1 MFEKIQ
7 DIISE
12 VLGVEKNEITMESNL
27 TDDLN
32 ADSLDALDIVT
43 EIEEKLS
50 VKIPD
55 EDFTKFATVKDI
67 VEYIDSNQN

>member
-7 DIISE
+7 DRISE
-12 VLGVEKNEITMESNL
+12 VLGVEKDEITMESNL

-67 VEYIDSNQN
+67 VEYIESNQN

>member
-1 MFEKIQ
+1 MWEKIQ
-7 DIISE
+7 YIISE
-12 VLGVEKNEITMESNL
+12 VLGVEKDEITMESNL

-67 VEYIDSNQN
+67 VEYIESNQN

>member
-43 EIEEKLS
+43 ESKQ
-50 VKIPD
+50 K
-55 EDFTKFATVKDI
+55 
-67 VEYIDSNQN
+67 

>member
-12 VLGVEKNEITMESNL
+12 VLGVEKDEITMESNL

-55 EDFTKFATVKDI
+55 ATVKDI
-67 VEYIDSNQN
+67 VEYIESNQN

>member
-12 VLGVEKNEITMESNL
+12 VLKVEKDEITMESNL

-50 VKIPD
+50 IKIPD

-67 VEYIDSNQN
+67 VEYIESNQN

>member
-12 VLGVEKNEITMESNL
+12 VLGVEKDEITMESNL

-55 EDFTKFATVKDI
+55 EDFTKFATIKDI
-67 VEYIDSNQN
+67 VEYIESNQN

>member
-12 VLGVEKNEITMESNL
+12 VLGVEKEEITMESNL

-67 VEYIDSNQN
+67 VEYIESNQN

>member
-1 MFEKIQ
+1 MFENIQ

-12 VLGVEKNEITMESNL
+12 VLGVEKDEITMESNL

-67 VEYIDSNQN
+67 VEYIESNQN

>member
-12 VLGVEKNEITMESNL
+12 VLGVEKDEITMESNL

-55 EDFTKFATVKDI
+55 EDFNKFATVKDI
-67 VEYIDSNQN
+67 LEYIESNQN

>member
-12 VLGVEKNEITMESNL
+12 VLGVEKDEITMESDL

-67 VEYIDSNQN
+67 VEYIESNQN

>member
-7 DIISE
+7 DIISQ
-12 VLGVEKNEITMESNL
+12 VLGVEKDEITMESNL

-67 VEYIDSNQN
+67 VEYIESNQN

>member
-43 EIEEKLS
+43 EIEEKLL

-67 VEYIDSNQN
+67 VEYIESNQN

>member
-12 VLGVEKNEITMESNL
+12 VLGVEKDEITMESNL

-55 EDFTKFATVKDI
+55 EDFTKFTTVKDI
-67 VEYIDSNQN
+67 VEYIESNQN

>member
-1 MFEKIQ
+1 MFEKMQ

-67 VEYIDSNQN
+67 VEYIESNQN

>member
-12 VLGVEKNEITMESNL
+12 VLGVEKDEITMESNL

-55 EDFTKFATVKDI
+55 EDFTKLATVKDI
-67 VEYIDSNQN
+67 VEYIESNQN

>member
-67 VEYIDSNQN
+67 VEYIESNQN

>member
-12 VLGVEKNEITMESNL
+12 VLGVEKDEITMESNL

-55 EDFTKFATVKDI
+55 EDFTKFAT
-67 VEYIDSNQN
+67 EYIESNQN